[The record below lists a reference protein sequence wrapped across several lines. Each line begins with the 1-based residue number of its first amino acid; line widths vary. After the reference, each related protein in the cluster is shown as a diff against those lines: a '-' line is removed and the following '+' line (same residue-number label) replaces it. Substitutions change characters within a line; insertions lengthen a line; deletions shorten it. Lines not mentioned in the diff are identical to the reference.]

1 LQNWKTWKLHLFTSA
16 LCCFAKNKECENY
29 HHSFMKR
36 SNEQSIQPTICT
48 QSAERNGAEKQKKAN
63 GETEWT
69 AIEERKR
76 K

>member
-16 LCCFAKNKECENY
+16 LCCFAKNKARENY

-36 SNEQSIQPTICT
+36 SNEQSIHMHTVC
-48 QSAERNGAEKQKKAN
+48 GAEWGRKTKKAN